1 LRLTGFVSVIVGV
14 KVPGML
20 AVQYV
25 ALFGAIGAGLWQ
37 ISRGRAVEP
46 AAAVS
51 KLATTISDR
60 IAQATS

>member
-1 LRLTGFVSVIVGV
+1 
-14 KVPGML
+14 L

-25 ALFGAIGAGLWQ
+25 ALFGAIAAGLLQ

-51 KLATTISDR
+51 KLASAIGDR
-60 IAQATS
+60 IARATS